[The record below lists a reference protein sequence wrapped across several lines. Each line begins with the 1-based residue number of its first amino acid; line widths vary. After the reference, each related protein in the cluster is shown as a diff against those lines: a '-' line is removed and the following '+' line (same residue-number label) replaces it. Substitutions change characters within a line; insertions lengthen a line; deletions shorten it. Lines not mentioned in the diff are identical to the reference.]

1 MIYIYYI
8 LHIIYIYLSP
18 YPSFGDTRARAR
30 GVTLGGG
37 GFLSKLPQAPIK
49 YIWDIIY
56 IYIMRWGCFAPLG
69 SRRFVRFSPNRA
81 SAHFSIGKILFYV
94 NGVKVIPD
102 NIYELLTPI
111 ALAHF
116 IMGDGT
122 RMGNGLILCT
132 HNYSIQD
139 VVRLMNFVLMIKYR
153 LICTLRMNKGKPT
166 IYIS

>member
-1 MIYIYYI
+1 MGHYIYIYNEMGM
-8 LHIIYIYLSP
+8 LRPSRFSP
-18 YPSFGDTRARAR
+18 
-30 GVTLGGG
+30 
-37 GFLSKLPQAPIK
+37 
-49 YIWDIIY
+49 
-56 IYIMRWGCFAPLG
+56 
-69 SRRFVRFSPNRA
+69 VRFSPNRA
-81 SAHFSIGKILFYV
+81 SAHFSIGKIIFYV

-139 VVRLMNFVLMIKYR
+139 VVRLMNVLMIKYR